1 MSDTSSTTDPAVAA
15 PSAAPATTDKRRR
28 RRRIRRIVVVSATA
42 LLAIICGGT
51 VSAYVVADQLA
62 ANVHR
67 IQGVFPK
74 DGTAAGTAVL
84 TAAKGSMTIL
94 LTGSDSVSGGP
105 VGRKQ
110 QPSGLIAI
118 VHLNAGRRS
127 GAVVSIP
134 PETVVPVP
142 GHGKTQIENSLVLGG
157 PALLIRTVQNLTG
170 VRIDHYAVVD
180 FQNLIN
186 VVNALGG
193 VNVNLS
199 EPAASYYGVSF
210 RPGLN
215 HLNGTAALAYV
226 RQGSI
231 SEDQRVRRQ
240 QNLLRA
246 ILQKIG
252 GQDLLGNPLR
262 AYGIVHA
269 FTGAL
274 SVDSNFS
281 NRQLMSLAT
290 SARSFRPGSGTFVT
304 APVRSAG
311 TLGGQEA
318 ASLVPGPSGKLWQA
332 IRTGSVAAFARR
344 NPATVTTVAPR

>member
-15 PSAAPATTDKRRR
+15 PSADPATTDKRRR
-28 RRRIRRIVVVSATA
+28 RRRIRRIVVISATA
-42 LLAIICGGT
+42 LLTVICGGA

-94 LTGSDSVSGGP
+94 LTGRDSVSAGGA
-105 VGRKQ
+105 GRKQ

-180 FQNLIN
+180 FQALIN

-193 VNVNLS
+193 VNVIL
-199 EPAASYYGVSF
+199 PGRTASYNGVSF
-210 RPGLN
+210 RQGVN
-215 HLNGTAALAYV
+215 HLNGVAALAYV

-231 SEDQRVRRQ
+231 SEDQRVQRQ

-252 GQDLLGNPLR
+252 GQNLLGNPLR

-269 FTGAL
+269 FTRAL

-304 APVRSAG
+304 VPVRPAG
-311 TLGGQEA
+311 PLGGQGA
-318 ASLVPGPSGKLWQA
+318 ASLVAGPSGKLWQA
-332 IRTGSVAAFARR
+332 IKTGSVAAFARQ